1 MTTELTST
9 QRRYL
14 ETALWS
20 TSGLTE
26 DLSCKSLDDVITPD
40 EMVAHFPNW
49 TSQSLKELAEFLAA
63 AYDQGL
69 LTDDDDTE
77 YAAHNFWLSREGHGA
92 GFFDGDYDNRGD
104 RLQKM
109 ADSYGTGELNVS
121 VRLAGDGQVAG
132 FWDERGEFHSI

>member
-1 MTTELTST
+1 MIKLTST
-9 QRRYL
+9 QRQYL

-20 TSGLTE
+20 TTGLTE
-26 DLSCKSLDDVITPD
+26 NLECASLDDVLTP
-40 EMVAHFPNW
+40 EELVAHFQKW
-49 TSQSLKELAEFLAA
+49 TAQSLKELAEFLDA

-104 RLQKM
+104 RLHKL
-109 ADSYGTGELNVS
+109 AKASGTGELDVS
-121 VRLAGDGQVAG
+121 VRLDADGQVAG
-132 FWDERGEFHSI
+132 FWDERGEFQNI